1 PGGRAAV
8 RRRLD
13 TGVRRQGGRGISNL
27 LPGVTDRPEN
37 RGPALFGRPPAGLCT
52 RLLFAARAATAVVLV
67 STAASASLA
76 GDLERGRQR
85 AEMLCQTCH
94 GLDGQATLPG
104 APNLSGQN
112 RDYLVIQLEAYRD
125 GSRTHPQMSIV
136 AGSLSDEDIEDV
148 AEWYSSIRVTL
159 ELP

>member
-1 PGGRAAV
+1 LLAPWRFVTRAAAA
-8 RRRLD
+8 
-13 TGVRRQGGRGISNL
+13 
-27 LPGVTDRPEN
+27 VT
-37 RGPALFGRPPAGLCT
+37 
-52 RLLFAARAATAVVLV
+52 LLFAASPATF
-67 STAASASLA
+67 A
-76 GDLERGRQR
+76 GDLERGRAR

-94 GLDGQATLPG
+94 GLDGRATLPG

-112 RDYLVIQLEAYRD
+112 RDYLVIQLEAYRG

>member
-1 PGGRAAV
+1 LLALWRFVTRAAV
-8 RRRLD
+8 A
-13 TGVRRQGGRGISNL
+13 V
-27 LPGVTDRPEN
+27 
-37 RGPALFGRPPAGLCT
+37 A
-52 RLLFAARAATAVVLV
+52 LLFAASAAT
-67 STAASASLA
+67 LA
-76 GDLERGRQR
+76 GDLERGRAR

>member
-1 PGGRAAV
+1 LA
-8 RRRLD
+8 
-13 TGVRRQGGRGISNL
+13 T
-27 LPGVTDRPEN
+27 
-37 RGPALFGRPPAGLCT
+37 
-52 RLLFAARAATAVVLV
+52 RAATTVILV
-67 STAASASLA
+67 TTAAAASLA
-76 GDLERGRQR
+76 GDLDRGRQR
-85 AEMLCQTCH
+85 VEMLCQTCH